1 MVGVGGTEETP
12 VIPSTMQDFPLTLTA
27 AMRHGAK
34 VYPNSVCVSWTEN
47 GPRCGTFA
55 EIGANANRLAHALA
69 KLGIGDG
76 DRVGTFMWNSQE
88 HMEAYLA
95 VPSMG
100 AVLHTLNI
108 RLFPEQLAYV
118 INHAEDKVIIVDD
131 SLVPVLSKIVPDL
144 TSVQHFVVVGD
155 GDTSSLGH
163 DIPVARYH
171 ELVASEPDEYPWP
184 EIDERQ
190 AAAMCYTSG
199 TTGNPKGVAY
209 SHRSSFMHSLAAM
222 MPNALGF
229 SERDR
234 ILLIVPMFHANAWGI
249 PYAAFLCGADLIM
262 PGRFLQAEPLT
273 RMVREERVTFSCAVP
288 TIWADIFR
296 YGEEH
301 EIDLSTIRMIVCGGS
316 AVPRSLMENFENKYG
331 ARIVQ
336 GWGMTE
342 TSPLAA
348 VAHAPSH
355 VELGSADEMEWRCK
369 TGRVVGG
376 VELRIVDDR
385 GQQLPWDAEA
395 VGEIEVRGPWITG
408 SYYRDPSPE
417 KFDDG
422 WLRTG
427 DVGTV
432 TPDGYVQITDR
443 AKDVIKSGGE
453 WISSVELENLLMGH
467 ADVLEASVIGV
478 PDPRWDERPLACV
491 VRKPG
496 SGVDAAALASYLGGH
511 VAKWQIPERWS
522 FIDEVPK
529 TSVGKFDKKVLR
541 ARHEAGDLAVVRTE

>member
-1 MVGVGGTEETP
+1 MFA
-12 VIPSTMQDFPLTLTA
+12 STMQDFPLTITA
-27 AMRHGAK
+27 VLRHGMS
-34 VYPNSVCVSWTEN
+34 VYGDTECVTWTDA
-47 GPRCGTFA
+47 GPRRSTYGTIA
-55 EIGANANRLAHALA
+55 ANAGRLANALA
-69 KLGIGDG
+69 GLGVRAG

-95 VPSMG
+95 IPSMG

-118 INHAEDKVIIVDD
+118 INHGEDKVVLVDD
-131 SLVPVLSKIVPDL
+131 SLVPALGKVVSEL
-144 TSVQHFVVVGD
+144 TSVECFVIVGD
-155 GDTSSLGH
+155 GDASALGSDRPIVRYSELLAPESSDL
-163 DIPVARYH
+163 A
-171 ELVASEPDEYPWP
+171 WP

-209 SHRSSFMHSLAAM
+209 SHRSAFLHSFAALTG
-222 MPNALGF
+222 NALDL

-234 ILLIVPMFHANAWGI
+234 ILMIVPMVHANAWGI
-249 PYAAFLCGADLIM
+249 PYAAFLCGASLVM

-273 RMVREERVTFSCAVP
+273 RMVREERVTFSGAVP
-288 TIWADIFR
+288 TIWADIYR
-296 YGEEH
+296 YGEDH
-301 EIDLSTIRMIVCGGS
+301 DIDLSSIRMIVCGGS
-316 AVPRSLMENFENKYG
+316 AVPRSLMENFEKKY
-331 ARIVQ
+331 AVRIIQ
-336 GWGMTE
+336 AWGMTE

-348 VAHAPSH
+348 VAHPPAS
-355 VELGSADEMEWRCK
+355 VAIGSSGEMDWRAR

-376 VELRIVDDR
+376 VELRIVDDA
-385 GQQLPWDAEA
+385 GTPLPWDGDA
-395 VGEIEVRGPWITG
+395 VGEIEVRGPWITA

-427 DVGTV
+427 DVGSV
-432 TPDGYVQITDR
+432 SPEGYIQITDR

-467 ADVLEASVIGV
+467 PDVLEASVIGV

-491 VRKPG
+491 VRKG
-496 SGVDAAALASYLGGH
+496 DSSVDAAALATYLGAH

-541 ARHEAGDLAVVRTE
+541 ARHEKGELSIEQLD